1 MRGLIAIF
9 AQDGILGQ
17 DDLAVERD
25 RYADTLE
32 SDIDACIFHS
42 RTLQASIDLLVN
54 RFDEH

>member
-1 MRGLIAIF
+1 
-9 AQDGILGQ
+9 LGQ